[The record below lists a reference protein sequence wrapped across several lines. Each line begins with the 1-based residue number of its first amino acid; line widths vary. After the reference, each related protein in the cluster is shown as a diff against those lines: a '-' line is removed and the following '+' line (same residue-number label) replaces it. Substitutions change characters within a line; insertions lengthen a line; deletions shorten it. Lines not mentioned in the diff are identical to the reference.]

1 MYPLNQYLP
10 NWVLSHV
17 RLPFFDDEIVP
28 LIFLCTEVFFSLLFA
43 VFTVILFIDQIRAIR
58 YDMTYVEYLKQYNV
72 KTMEV
77 APWC

>member
-1 MYPLNQYLP
+1 M
-10 NWVLSHV
+10 
-17 RLPFFDDEIVP
+17 
-28 LIFLCTEVFFSLLFA
+28 
-43 VFTVILFIDQIRAIR
+43 FTVILFIDQIRAIR